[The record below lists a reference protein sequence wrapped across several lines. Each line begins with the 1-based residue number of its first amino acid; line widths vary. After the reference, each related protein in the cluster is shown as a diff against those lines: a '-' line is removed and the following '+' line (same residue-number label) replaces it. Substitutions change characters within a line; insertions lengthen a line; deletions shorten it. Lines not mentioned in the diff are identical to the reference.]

1 MAQKTHTIARLGND
15 IGVTWAIFQQVP
27 GVTWRTPLDLE
38 GIPIS
43 LKLYNP
49 LTGEKPIVDFT
60 VESNKIHWTFKGK
73 DQTKPGR
80 YTLTLTTNP
89 GLDNQHVV
97 DRIDF
102 LELVSRSNVSVLPAG
117 TIHGRNSS
125 MDVDVINIT
134 SVVDQ
139 MYETVAHAAQAYA
152 SLESLIQEKQDI
164 IPDLEDIRDGAA
176 AGATAQQPHP
186 YTSLERLSSRLFRI
200 SFAELPPEG
209 GADSVPGACTS
220 FVRDGKLYRNLDWNY
235 DDAPS
240 FILQC
245 PGFEGMSFLSGIT
258 DSDIPDDLAAQLPY
272 HLVDG
277 RNEHGIMVS
286 AHVLFNDW
294 DWHGSGAQDIPLYK
308 LPFLVL
314 TTLTS
319 LDNIEED
326 LADILGNLTT
336 TPAFDSAG
344 YLLQVL
350 VTDGTDSYV
359 LTPPVTDGSYEV
371 VDISANP
378 KLTNFRW
385 VPDATV
391 IRTSL
396 QTRPTGVE
404 RWNAIGAQTRLQ
416 DMRFTKAYE
425 ADDRLSEF
433 IGLRGTTK
441 NSTDAELEEIYEEA
455 RALYRTRTRDGSTWQ
470 TMHSAVYSAN
480 GLEELY
486 VQEDWTRNYS
496 DVIPDVSGFITRSVN
511 DLLNYYLKSE
521 TYTRTEV
528 QALIAAIQQV
538 SFVPVPELPEASAA
552 TLHKIYLV
560 PSSNPKIQN
569 VKDEYITVESSGSYS
584 WEQIGSTAIDLSD
597 YVTVQALN
605 TALSGY
611 VTTAALLWGAG
622 TGENSIAHKY
632 ASCTASGKN
641 SLASGAST
649 TAEGENSHAEGSV
662 TRAEGVAS
670 HSEGYNTKA
679 LQNYAHAEGNGTQVA
694 ALGGHAEGNDT
705 SVTGNYGHSEGMA
718 TKANGAASH
727 AEGNGCTASGEASHA
742 EGKQTTASANS
753 SHAEGYNT
761 TASANTAHAEG
772 SGTTASDV
780 CSHAEGRSTVA
791 SGYVSH
797 AEGES
802 TSASSNYTHA
812 EGYNTQARNNSEHAQ
827 GRFNKSN
834 QASGTFGD
842 AGNTIHSVGIGTSG
856 SARKNAV
863 EIMQN
868 GDAYLIGVGGYDGT
882 NPENASTLQDSLGGQ
897 PSTLTEAPSD
907 GKTYGRN
914 NTTWVEINSSRTMV
928 ITDTESTMPTQQ
940 INNNSEYR
948 YTQNLQSI
956 TISFPTMT
964 DDYIGGLVFNS
975 GNIATVITYPTMKWS
990 GDDIV
995 AGAFTPAAN
1004 KTYNIVFWYDGININ
1019 GVARGV

>member
-49 LTGEKPIVDFT
+49 LTGEKPIVDFA

-102 LELVSRSNVSVLPAG
+102 LELVSRSNVSVLPAD

-336 TPAFDSAG
+336 TPAFDSAE
-344 YLLQVL
+344 YLLQLL
-350 VTDGTDSYV
+350 VTDGINSYV
-359 LTPPVTDGSYEV
+359 LTPPVDGGAYEV
-371 VDISANP
+371 MDISANP

-385 VPDATV
+385 VSDATV
-391 IRTSL
+391 TRTSL

-404 RWNAIGAQTRLQ
+404 RWNAIDAQTKLQ

-425 ADDRLSEF
+425 TDDRLSEF

-441 NSTDAELEEIYEEA
+441 DSTDAELEEIYEEA
-455 RALYRTRTRDGSTWQ
+455 RALYLARTRDGRTWQ
-470 TMHSAVYSAN
+470 TMHSAVYSAH
-480 GLEELY
+480 GLEKLY
-486 VQEDWTRNYS
+486 VQEDWNRNFAS
-496 DVIPDVSGFITRSVN
+496 AIPDVSGFVTKSVN

-521 TYTRTEV
+521 TYTRSEV
-528 QALIAAIQQV
+528 QDLIAAIQQV
-538 SFVPVPELPEASAA
+538 SFVPAPVLPEASAA

-560 PSSNPKIQN
+560 PSANPKSQN
-569 VKDEYITVESSGSYS
+569 VKDEFITIESSGSYS
-584 WEQIGSTAIDLSD
+584 WEQIGTTAIDLSD
-597 YVTVQALN
+597 YVTVQALQ
-605 TALSGY
+605 TALAGY
-611 VTTAALLWGAG
+611 VTTAALTLALADKYTKPG
-622 TGENSIAHKY
+622 TGIPKTDLAD
-632 ASCTASGKN
+632 AVQT
-641 SLASGAST
+641 SLEKADS
-649 TAEGENSHAEGSV
+649 
-662 TRAEGVAS
+662 
-670 HSEGYNTKA
+670 A
-679 LQNYAHAEGNGTQVA
+679 LQAHQDISSKMDKVP
-694 ALGGHAEGNDT
+694 D
-705 SVTGNYGHSEGMA
+705 A
-718 TKANGAASH
+718 T
-727 AEGNGCTASGEASHA
+727 
-742 EGKQTTASANS
+742 
-753 SHAEGYNT
+753 
-761 TASANTAHAEG
+761 
-772 SGTTASDV
+772 
-780 CSHAEGRSTVA
+780 
-791 SGYVSH
+791 
-797 AEGES
+797 
-802 TSASSNYTHA
+802 
-812 EGYNTQARNNSEHAQ
+812 
-827 GRFNKSN
+827 
-834 QASGTFGD
+834 
-842 AGNTIHSVGIGTSG
+842 
-856 SARKNAV
+856 
-863 EIMQN
+863 
-868 GDAYLIGVGGYDGT
+868 
-882 NPENASTLQDSLGGQ
+882 P
-897 PSTLTEAPSD
+897 
-907 GKTYGRN
+907 
-914 NTTWVEINSSRTMV
+914 
-928 ITDTESTMPTQQ
+928 
-940 INNNSEYR
+940 
-948 YTQNLQSI
+948 
-956 TISFPTMT
+956 
-964 DDYIGGLVFNS
+964 
-975 GNIATVITYPTMKWS
+975 GNIAVLDS
-990 GDDIV
+990 AGDAKDS
-995 AGAFTPAAN
+995 
-1004 KTYNIVFWYDGININ
+1004 GINAN
-1019 GVARGV
+1019 ELKTGVDNNTEDIEALKAGIDELGDAHAKSLDLDELPKVCHYEMLVIRNYAPDVAPDFIGQIWVDTAAGKIYMATATTNASSFKALN

>member
-1 MAQKTHTIARLGND
+1 MAQKTHIIARLGND

-49 LTGEKPIVDFT
+49 LTGEKPIVDFA

-125 MDVDVINIT
+125 MDIDIINIT

-139 MYETVAHAAQAYA
+139 LYETVAHAAQAYA

-245 PGFEGMSFLSGIT
+245 HGFEGMSFLSGIT
-258 DSDIPDDLAAQLPY
+258 DSDIPDDLVAQLPY

-336 TPAFDSAG
+336 TPAFDSAE

-350 VTDGTDSYV
+350 VTDGINSYV
-359 LTPPVTDGSYEV
+359 LTPPVDGGAYEV
-371 VDISANP
+371 MDISANP

-385 VPDATV
+385 VSDAAV
-391 IRTSL
+391 VRTSL
-396 QTRPTGVE
+396 QARPTGVE
-404 RWNAIGAQTRLQ
+404 RWNAIDAQTKLQ

-425 ADDRLSEF
+425 TDDRLSEF

-441 NSTDAELEEIYEEA
+441 DSTDAELEEIYEEA
-455 RALYRTRTRDGSTWQ
+455 RALYLARTRDGRTWQ
-470 TMHSAVYSAN
+470 TMHSAVYSAH
-480 GLEELY
+480 GLEKLY
-486 VQEDWTRNYS
+486 VQEDWNRNFAS
-496 DVIPDVSGFITRSVN
+496 AIPDVSGFVTKSVN

-521 TYTRTEV
+521 TYTRSEV
-528 QALIAAIQQV
+528 QDLIAAIQQV
-538 SFVPVPELPEASAA
+538 SFVPAPVLPEASAA

-560 PSSNPKIQN
+560 PSANPKSQN
-569 VKDEYITVESSGSYS
+569 VKDEYITVESSGNYS
-584 WEQIGSTAIDLSD
+584 WEEIGSTAIDLSD
-597 YVTVQALN
+597 YVTVQALQ
-605 TALSGY
+605 TALAGY
-611 VTTAALLWGAG
+611 VTTAALTLALADKYTKPGTGIPKTDLADAVRNSLEKADSALQAHQDISGKMDKVPTATPGNIAVLDSAGDVEELPAG
-622 TGENSIAHKY
+622 TEGQVLTQGEN
-632 ASCTASGKN
+632 
-641 SLASGAST
+641 GA
-649 TAEGENSHAEGSV
+649 EW
-662 TRAEGVAS
+662 
-670 HSEGYNTKA
+670 
-679 LQNYAHAEGNGTQVA
+679 
-694 ALGGHAEGNDT
+694 
-705 SVTGNYGHSEGMA
+705 
-718 TKANGAASH
+718 ANP
-727 AEGNGCTASGEASHA
+727 ASGELDDNVTKTSENAVKSSGIYSEIHP
-742 EGKQTTASANS
+742 ANQS
-753 SHAEGYNT
+753 SQPAGGMLPNVLYNLGEL
-761 TASANTAHAEG
+761 SG
-772 SGTTASDV
+772 SVNIVLATPTD
-780 CSHAEGRSTVA
+780 
-791 SGYVSH
+791 
-797 AEGES
+797 
-802 TSASSNYTHA
+802 
-812 EGYNTQARNNSEHAQ
+812 
-827 GRFNKSN
+827 
-834 QASGTFGD
+834 
-842 AGNTIHSVGIGTSG
+842 NTIANHYFFTFSTGATAPTITWDAKITSWKDG
-856 SARKNAV
+856 SAPT
-863 EIMQN
+863 I
-868 GDAYLIGVGGYDGT
+868 
-882 NPENASTLQDSLGGQ
+882 NASKHYEVSVLGG
-897 PSTLTEAPSD
+897 
-907 GKTYGRN
+907 
-914 NTTWVEINSSRTMV
+914 
-928 ITDTESTMPTQQ
+928 
-940 INNNSEYR
+940 
-948 YTQNLQSI
+948 
-956 TISFPTMT
+956 
-964 DDYIGGLVFNS
+964 
-975 GNIATVITYPTMKWS
+975 
-990 GDDIV
+990 V
-995 AGAFTPAAN
+995 A
-1004 KTYNIVFWYDGININ
+1004 IIM
-1019 GVARGV
+1019 GV